1 MSQRKKKKKILFG
14 PVITILIMTFV
25 IMLASLI
32 MSKLQLQGQITTI
45 ENGVLASSLTIVNNI
60 FTLDGLKFLFGN
72 VLSNFQTFEP
82 LVILIVALIGVS
94 IGESSGLFDAVF
106 KPLKRLNNK
115 TMIAIT
121 IFIGI
126 ISSCWSNILYNR

>member
-45 ENGVLASSLTIVNNI
+45 ENGVLASSLTIINNI
-60 FTLDGLKFLFGN
+60 FTF
-72 VLSNFQTFEP
+72 
-82 LVILIVALIGVS
+82 S
-94 IGESSGLFDAVF
+94 I
-106 KPLKRLNNK
+106 
-115 TMIAIT
+115 
-121 IFIGI
+121 
-126 ISSCWSNILYNR
+126 